1 MIVKTVEQLKAYLAD
16 GGDPERISIMKDP
29 VPVKPNPVIY
39 SGEGR
44 HNTSTYEHSTYE
56 HENVYYHK
64 KGYRPMQ
71 KGYHL

>member
-44 HNTSTYEHSTYE
+44 HITSTYEHDARAYA
-56 HENVYYHK
+56 NYYSK
-64 KGYRPMQ
+64 T
-71 KGYHL
+71 HLGKDIIYDIN

>member
-1 MIVKTVEQLKAYLAD
+1 MIVKTVEQLKSYLAD

-39 SGEGR
+39 TGEGR
-44 HNTSTYEHSTYE
+44 HSTSTYGHGAYE
-56 HENVYYHK
+56 HENIYDRK
-64 KGYRPMQ
+64 KGYRRMK